1 LEQVGAAA
9 AAAAGMYIRYFMT
22 CGWGVMVQLKSIELI
37 RCGREDEVSSASGA
51 VGEADEVGA

>member
-1 LEQVGAAA
+1 MGAAA
-9 AAAAGMYIRYFMT
+9 AAAAGMYIRCFMT

-51 VGEADEVGA
+51 VEARMRGTA